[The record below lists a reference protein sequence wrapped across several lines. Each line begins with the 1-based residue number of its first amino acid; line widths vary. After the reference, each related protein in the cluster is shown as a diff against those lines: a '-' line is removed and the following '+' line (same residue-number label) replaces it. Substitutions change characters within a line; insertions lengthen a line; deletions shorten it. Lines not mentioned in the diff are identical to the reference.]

1 MNILVSKVGETHQGG
16 LCLYFFSFFQ
26 VFVCLFVFFIPPP
39 PPPHEDSVLRIL
51 ERGG

>member
-26 VFVCLFVFFIPPP
+26 VFVCLFVCLFSSFS
-39 PPPHEDSVLRIL
+39 PHEDSVLRIL